1 MHRVTLREMEHFVAL
16 AEHGSV
22 TGAAA
27 IGLSQP
33 AMSTSL
39 WDLERTLG
47 VTLFVRHRGRG
58 LSLLLEGE
66 LLLAEEQHPTGELG
80 RLHLIGDR
88 PDPGPVRTP
97 DEQPLVHGTTP
108 RSGR

>member
-1 MHRVTLREMEHFVAL
+1 MEHFLAL
-16 AEHGSV
+16 AKHGSV

-39 WDLERTLG
+39 RDLERTLG

-58 LSLLLEGE
+58 GE
-66 LLLAEEQHPTGELG
+66 PAA
-80 RLHLIGDR
+80 
-88 PDPGPVRTP
+88 
-97 DEQPLVHGTTP
+97 
-108 RSGR
+108 

>member
-27 IGLSQP
+27 AIGLSQP

-39 WDLERTLG
+39 RDLERTLG
-47 VTLFVRHRGRG
+47 VTLFVRGSDRARVRSVSYEVETPEFPRGA
-58 LSLLLEGE
+58 SFFSQQE
-66 LLLAEEQHPTGELG
+66 
-80 RLHLIGDR
+80 
-88 PDPGPVRTP
+88 
-97 DEQPLVHGTTP
+97 VHGTTP

>member
-1 MHRVTLREMEHFVAL
+1 MSYGEPMHRVTLREMEHFVAL

-39 WDLERTLG
+39 RDLERTLG
-47 VTLFVRHRGRG
+47 VTLFVRHRGG
-58 LSLLLEGE
+58 GGE
-66 LLLAEEQHPTGELG
+66 PAA
-80 RLHLIGDR
+80 
-88 PDPGPVRTP
+88 
-97 DEQPLVHGTTP
+97 
-108 RSGR
+108 